1 VTGGRI
7 RIGTRGSPL
16 ARAQTDLVRT
26 RIAGAL
32 SPLVDA
38 AILDVVVIR
47 TTGDKVLD
55 RPLADIGGKGLFSKE
70 IDEAMLAGA
79 IDLAVHSV
87 KDLPTWLPAGLM
99 LGAVLPRADPRD
111 VLIAPVAHISD
122 LPHGAVV
129 GTSSPRRQAQVLAR
143 RPDLQVASLRGN
155 IHTRLRKLS
164 AGEVAA
170 TLLARAGLLR
180 LGLDETGAVLDPDEM
195 LPAAGQGAVGVT
207 CREDDS
213 EMRRLLAVVGDAAAM
228 AEIGAER
235 AMLAALDGS
244 CRTPIGGLARTDSR
258 ELHLRGLV
266 ARPDGSHMFTAE
278 RYGSWNDCGA
288 MGTDL
293 GRELRRRAGSDFFA
307 A

>member
-1 VTGGRI
+1 MTGGRI

-16 ARAQTDLVRT
+16 ALAQTDLVRT
-26 RIAGAL
+26 RLFRTLPG
-32 SPLVDA
+32 LVDA
-38 AILDVVVIR
+38 ASLQTVVIR

-87 KDLPTWLPAGLM
+87 KDLPTWLPAGLT
-99 LGAVLPRADPRD
+99 LGAVLPREDPRD

-122 LPHGAVV
+122 LPHEAVV

-143 RPDLQVASLRGN
+143 RPDLQVVPLRGN

-195 LPAAGQGAVGVT
+195 LPAVGQGAVGVT
-207 CREDDS
+207 CREDDG
-213 EMRRLLAVVGDAAAM
+213 EMRRLLAAIGDAAAI
-228 AEIGAER
+228 AEVGAER
-235 AMLAALDGS
+235 AMLASLDGS
-244 CRTPIGGLARTDSR
+244 CRTPIGGLARADLAA
-258 ELHLRGLV
+258 LHLRGLV
-266 ARPDGSHMFTAE
+266 ARPDGSHMVTAE
-278 RYGSWNDCGA
+278 RRGSWDDGEA
-288 MGTDL
+288 MGADL
-293 GRELRRRAGSDFFA
+293 GRELRHRAGSDFFA